1 VHPHLSKLGNQSWAW
16 LAGITLL
23 ALVLVF
29 AGWAV
34 MPKGKMFSD
43 YITYWTAGK
52 LVAEGQSPYDVDRQI
67 ELQRAL
73 GWDRSINGRGV
84 LDFLPYYYPPWFA
97 LGCTLLVPLGFA
109 GGKLAWFF
117 LNLELLFLTGFVL
130 RDAVPGVPRSIALV
144 AVPLGL
150 FSVEALLAGQTTIL
164 ILFLAALAWKLLD
177 GHRDRAAGVA
187 LACLTTKPQLAAV
200 LVLALGIWAVRQRR
214 WGVVYGFAATLALLC
229 LASSAVLPSWP
240 MEMLSATRQTLP
252 PTEYFPWL
260 GNTWFL
266 ILRTLGLRTWSL
278 WVLFLVVAL
287 PFLWAVVKT
296 AIDPARPLRDVIALG
311 LLAAFF
317 VAPYGRD
324 YDFPVLWIP
333 ALVLIGE
340 RLSEKAGAVLLV
352 GLIVIPYLQFILLV
366 RYSRLIVPEVDFYI
380 ECTYFWVPALLA
392 ILWFATDSRQRPSA
406 SHGMKLE
413 WEE

>member
-340 RLSEKAGAVLLV
+340 RLSEKAGAALLV

>member
-1 VHPHLSKLGNQSWAW
+1 MENHASSPSWRGRIKESPWTW

-23 ALVLVF
+23 SVALVM
-29 AGWAV
+29 AGQAV
-34 MPKGKMFSD
+34 MPKGKMFPD

-52 LVAEGQSPYDVDRQI
+52 LVASGQSPYDVDRQI
-67 ELQRAL
+67 EIQRTL

-97 LGCTLLVPLGFA
+97 LGCTLLVPLGFE
-109 GGKLAWFF
+109 GGKIAWFF
-117 LNLELLFLTGFVL
+117 LNLEMLFFSCFVL

-144 AVPLGL
+144 AVPLCL

-200 LVLALGIWAVRQRR
+200 LVLALGIWGVRQRR
-214 WGVVYGFAATLALLC
+214 WSVFHGFAATLALLC
-229 LASSAVLPSWP
+229 LASSVVVPSWP
-240 MEMLSATRQTLP
+240 MEMLSATRRTLP

-260 GNTWFL
+260 GNTWYL
-266 ILRTLGLRTWSL
+266 ILRTLGLRSWSL
-278 WVLFLVVAL
+278 WVLFLAVAL
-287 PFLWAVVKT
+287 PFLWAVVRT
-296 AIDPARPLRDVIALG
+296 AINPARPLRDVIALG

-333 ALVLIGE
+333 AFVLIGE
-340 RLSEKAGAVLLV
+340 RLSEKAGAALLL

-392 ILWFATDSRQRPSA
+392 TLWFVTDSRQRPSA
-406 SHGMKLE
+406 TE
-413 WEE
+413 